1 MTSVENIPSVNNDS
15 EMEEGEIVDDMDDLS
30 DISSEEEF
38 LLRQR
43 LQVLENY
50 NNVLERKKAKRASIS
65 QGDHERRTEI
75 LLHDLSEISATD
87 FEDNVPVNDFK
98 YQKDQTYPKSNHRP
112 KKANLHNGHG
122 KGRDYKKKSHRKRRL
137 EVKVVSES
145 SEESDDEYRNKRRK
159 LANAVTFNK
168 VKGDTSSLKARLNK
182 MLCGSNNKEYI
193 SVENIEISN
202 MVENLIDDYS
212 VEKNEENN
220 SVKNIEENNSQ
231 TKDSDNIIEIDCQ
244 ENIDTTQLEKDK
256 EKAQS
261 PCDLIDLCSEDSKEM
276 EKPVTEMRTQD
287 VVDSNIKENIEV
299 IEGNKN
305 NKQDSDDELEVLR
318 QHALKT
324 KSLKS
329 KPDIPEVSAAAQ
341 NKPTSEDDDSDTAE
355 LRLIC
360 LKSAFLKKAIEMKF
374 KQKLRK
380 RLKTKSTSLQDDF
393 MINHEELGNV
403 TDVENNTDIESVD
416 MDIGSDG
423 DDKAKELPVDR
434 DEHTEQKPLSD
445 ISKTVTTSNISKEDE
460 FEEDEDLLRAKLLIS
475 LSKNLPNLVGVV
487 NKIDNSKSI
496 EKSSATPQVKQNVSE
511 EKKFIIN
518 LGDSDSEG
526 EHEATKNLTKMHMKL
541 SEQVDFQQKLDLFLK
556 STRKKVESAKL
567 PDVVQQP
574 SITKP
579 HVKYVAKAVNHLP
592 KSEQIEYKNLVKRMA
607 ELEKIKQ
614 ARQSS
619 TMSQNNTS
627 VLKETLKPRNVA
639 VENTNLPSNSLEEK
653 IAESRKNIAV
663 ESAKM
668 LKLKE
673 EGTKL
678 LQKYKIVATELR
690 NISTAITLNKKEQR
704 TVQNKLSRIR
714 AQHQMLLKSSNF
726 KHSTG
731 GLLVNQTNNKIIA
744 NKLQKENNPT
754 KDDHKVSTMLKAV
767 KVSFVNDLSKENTGL
782 DSKLSVQVD
791 IKSNKKIVKLPKSPE
806 KERIV
811 NLVGKTDNNERI
823 EAVASEEKSTGV
835 EEIPKTC
842 SSDHEK
848 KDNGVNDYRSPL
860 EAFGTTTNFVNKHI
874 TWIELCVRTS
884 PLSTAIWK
892 EDPNAFL
899 CPYEVGGSCRDTDCK
914 FLHPKIPS
922 HQ

>member
-1 MTSVENIPSVNNDS
+1 MTSIENIPSVNNDS
-15 EMEEGEIVDDMDDLS
+15 EMEEGEIVDDLDDLS

-65 QGDHERRTEI
+65 QGDHERRTEM

-87 FEDNVPVNDFK
+87 FEDNVPIKDLK
-98 YQKDQTYPKSNHRP
+98 YSKGQTYPKSNHRQ
-112 KKANLHNGHG
+112 KKVNLHNGQG
-122 KGRDYKKKSHRKRRL
+122 KGRDYKKKSNRKRRL
-137 EVKVVSES
+137 EVKVVNQS

-168 VKGDTSSLKARLNK
+168 AKGDTTSLKARLKK

-202 MVENLIDDYS
+202 MVENLVEDYS
-212 VEKNEENN
+212 VEKNGENN
-220 SVKNIEENNSQ
+220 SVKKIEENNSE
-231 TKDSDNIIEIDCQ
+231 TPFEIIEIDCQ
-244 ENIDTTQLEKDK
+244 KKIDTTQLEKDK

-261 PCDLIDLCSEDSKEM
+261 PFELIDLCSEDSKEI
-276 EKPVTEMRTQD
+276 ETPVTEMVTQD
-287 VVDSNIKENIEV
+287 MVDSNIKENIEV
-299 IEGNKN
+299 IEGNKID
-305 NKQDSDDELEVLR
+305 KQDSDDELEVLR

-324 KSLKS
+324 KSLKL
-329 KPDIPEVSAAAQ
+329 KPDIPKESAAAP

-380 RLKTKSTSLQDDF
+380 RLKTKSTSLQDDL
-393 MINHEELGNV
+393 MIDHEELGNV

-423 DDKAKELPVDR
+423 EDKAKELPVNCG
-434 DEHTEQKPLSD
+434 EHTEHKPLSD
-445 ISKTVTTSNISKEDE
+445 ISKTVTTPYTSKEDE
-460 FEEDEDLLRAKLLIS
+460 FEEDEDLLRAKLLTS
-475 LSKNLPNLVGVV
+475 LTKNLPNLVDIGVV
-487 NKIDNSKSI
+487 NKIDDSTSI
-496 EKSSATPQVKQNVSE
+496 EKTSAKPQVKQNVSE

-518 LGDSDSEG
+518 LGDSDSEV

-556 STRKKVESAKL
+556 STRMKVESTKL

-574 SITKP
+574 SDTKP

-614 ARQSS
+614 ARQSL
-619 TMSQNNTS
+619 TMSQNVTS

-639 VENTNLPSNSLEEK
+639 VENRNLTSNNLEEK
-653 IAESRKNIAV
+653 IAESRKNIAA

-731 GLLVNQTNNKIIA
+731 GLLVNQTNNKIIT

-767 KVSFVNDLSKENTGL
+767 KVSFVNDLSKENTGV

-791 IKSNKKIVKLPKSPE
+791 TKSNKKVVKLPKSPE
-806 KERIV
+806 KDRIV
-811 NLVGKTDNNERI
+811 NLVEKNLDNKERI
-823 EAVASEEKSTGV
+823 EAVASEEKSTCD
-835 EEIPKTC
+835 EEIPKTSC
-842 SSDHEK
+842 SSGPEK
-848 KDNGVNDYRSPL
+848 KDNSVNDYRSPL
-860 EAFGTTTNFVNKHI
+860 EAFGRTT
-874 TWIELCVRTS
+874 
-884 PLSTAIWK
+884 WK

-899 CPYEVGGSCRDTDCK
+899 CPYEVGGSCRDSDCK

-922 HQ
+922 RQ